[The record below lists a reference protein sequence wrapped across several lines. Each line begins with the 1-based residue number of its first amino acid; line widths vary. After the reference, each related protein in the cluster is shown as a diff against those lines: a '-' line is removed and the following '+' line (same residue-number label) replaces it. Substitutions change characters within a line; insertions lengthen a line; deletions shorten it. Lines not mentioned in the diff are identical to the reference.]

1 MHTIRIRDRDYELI
15 TEKPEKTIANL
26 ARIEEEKM
34 RREKKV
40 KDRQFTGGNTIT
52 GAARYIRRPAMSAEY
67 LAAGGYDDEMDG
79 EAEELP
85 FERVDRERAQQKAK
99 AAAAGVKAP
108 KQAPKPKK
116 KGPVSSDYL
125 EYDDDGSEMEDE
137 DEEDNSAMEDD
148 DDDDEED
155 EVSVVK
161 LLAGVFILFPSYHL
175 S

>member
-1 MHTIRIRDRDYELI
+1 MYTIRIRDRDYELI

-26 ARIEEEKM
+26 ARLEEEKM

-99 AAAAGVKAP
+99 GAAAAVKAP
-108 KQAPKPKK
+108 KQAPKK
-116 KGPVSSDYL
+116 KGPVSNDYL

-148 DDDDEED
+148 DDDEEED
-155 EVSVVK
+155 EVGVVK
-161 LLAGVFILFPSYHL
+161 LLAGVVLFYFHHIT
-175 S
+175 